1 MYFQQLVHIIPTLD
15 EITPSHSSQTLVT
28 TGGSHQLIIVQRGHL
43 LIAAKDQEPTVCT
56 QGFAC
61 HPDYGPYF
69 IQVPKTKEVDYVVIT
84 YRVLPETS
92 TWTLYGPLHTIS
104 EIKIHYM
111 IEELLRTM
119 YEIDTHSVD
128 EEAAQQFRKRLMME
142 RILFIYLY
150 ESRMREELKSSVN
163 SIEETLSYIN
173 EHYMLKL
180 TLPMLSRRAGM
191 SEGHYTVLFKKHTG
205 ETLMTYVNNLRIE
218 KAKLLFQQ
226 TDLLAK
232 EIAQK
237 VGYVDYFHFSR
248 VFKKITG
255 ASPSI
260 FQQNHAPK
268 NTDRTSKD

>member
-1 MYFQQLVHIIPTLD
+1 MYFQQLVQFIPTLD
-15 EITPSHSSQTLVT
+15 AITPSHSSQTVVT
-28 TGGSHQLIIVQRGHL
+28 PGQSHQLIIVQRGHL
-43 LIAAKDQEPTVCT
+43 LISAKDQEPVVCT

-61 HPDYGPYF
+61 HPDNSPYY
-69 IQVPKTKEVDYVVIT
+69 IQVPKTKEAEYVVIT
-84 YRVLPETS
+84 YHVQPETS
-92 TWTLYGPLHTIS
+92 TWTLYGPLHTMS

-119 YEIDTHSVD
+119 NEIDTHSVD
-128 EEAAQQFRKRLMME
+128 EEAAQQFRKRLMLE

-150 ESRMREELKSSVN
+150 ESRMREEFKSSVN
-163 SIEETLSYIN
+163 SIEETISYIN

>member
-1 MYFQQLVHIIPTLD
+1 MYFQQLVQIMPLLD
-15 EITPSHSSQTLVT
+15 DITAESSSQTLVSSQ
-28 TGGSHQLIIVQRGHL
+28 GIHRLIIVQRGHL
-43 LIAAKDQEPTVCT
+43 LISAKDQEPTVCT

-69 IQVPKTKEVDYVVIT
+69 IQIPKTKEVEYVVIT
-84 YRVLPETS
+84 YRVLPVTS
-92 TWTLYGPLHTIS
+92 AWTLQGPLHTIS

-111 IEELLRTM
+111 IEELLRTLH
-119 YEIDTHSVD
+119 EIDTHSPD
-128 EEAAQQFRKRLMME
+128 EDAAQEFRKRLMLE

-150 ESRMREELKSSVN
+150 ESRMRDELKSSAN

-205 ETLMTYVNNLRIE
+205 ETLMTYLNNLRIE

-237 VGYVDYFHFSR
+237 VGYVDYFYFSR
-248 VFKKITG
+248 VFKRKTG
-255 ASPSI
+255 ASPSA
-260 FQQNHAPK
+260 FQQSHDPK
-268 NTDRTSKD
+268 